1 MRWWSSSTN
10 TCGFCT
16 VLLSRTTSPCLFLHR
31 FLSPSL
37 LSSQEFFCQH
47 MSFSLRV
54 SDEHIGPISTA
65 EEPHFNAQWEIDP
78 LPCCFIAWQFI
89 LWICWCDM
97 PTWEGKEHNLEGAM
111 FPGDISAV
119 VDQCIAFD
127 LTELYQLRQE
137 RVWIT
142 GLLGRKESTWSLCG
156 YCGSISTKY
165 LHK

>member
-65 EEPHFNAQWEIDP
+65 EEPHFNAQVRNRS
-78 LPCCFIAWQFI
+78 IAMLLYCVAIHFMDLLMWYAYLRRQRTQLGRGNVSWRYFSCSRSLHC
-89 LWICWCDM
+89 LWFNRTV
-97 PTWEGKEHNLEGAM
+97 PVKAREGLNSRTPGKEGKHMVTL
-111 FPGDISAV
+111 
-119 VDQCIAFD
+119 
-127 LTELYQLRQE
+127 
-137 RVWIT
+137 W
-142 GLLGRKESTWSLCG
+142 LLWFN
-156 YCGSISTKY
+156 IN
-165 LHK
+165 